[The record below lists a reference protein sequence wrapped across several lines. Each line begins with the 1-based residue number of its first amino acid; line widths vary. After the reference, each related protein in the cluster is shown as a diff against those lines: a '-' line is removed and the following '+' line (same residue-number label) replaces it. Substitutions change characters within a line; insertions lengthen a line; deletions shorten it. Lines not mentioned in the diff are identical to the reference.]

1 MNGSLMLDKHSS
13 EIELKTGW
21 RSTMI
26 VWENTI
32 KRYAIKKKDQVE
44 RIQDHLKKYWDSEK
58 YFLDTYSDDPP
69 VINDV

>member
-1 MNGSLMLDKHSS
+1 
-13 EIELKTGW
+13 
-21 RSTMI
+21 MI

-69 VINDV
+69 VINGV

>member
-1 MNGSLMLDKHSS
+1 
-13 EIELKTGW
+13 
-21 RSTMI
+21 MI